1 MTNIETVTLPR
12 AEYEALLNRLED
24 AEDVSAIEAFRARV
38 AAVGFEEATKNYLP
52 AELAWRILDGE
63 HPVRIWRE
71 HRSLTA
77 TALAKKAGVPQS
89 YLSDIESR
97 KKPGSIDAY
106 CRLSAAL
113 DVTVDDLIPAEPD
126 KEP

>member
-1 MTNIETVTLPR
+1 MTDIETVTLPR
-12 AEYEALLNRLED
+12 VEYEALLNRLED

-38 AAVGFEEATKNYLP
+38 AVVGFEEATKNYLP

-63 HPVRIWRE
+63 HPIRVWRE
-71 HRSLTA
+71 HRGLTA
-77 TALAKKAGVPQS
+77 TALAKKAGIPQS

-106 CRLSAAL
+106 ARLSVAL
-113 DVTVDDLIPAEPD
+113 GVTMDDLISVGA
-126 KEP
+126 

>member
-24 AEDVSAIEAFRARV
+24 AEDISAIEAFRARV
-38 AAVGFEEATKNYLP
+38 AAVGFEEATRNYLP

-71 HRSLTA
+71 HRGLTA
-77 TALAKKAGVPQS
+77 TALAKKAGIPQS

-97 KKPGSIDAY
+97 KKPGSVDAY
-106 CRLSAAL
+106 ARLSASL
-113 DVTVDDLIPAEPD
+113 GVTVDDLIPVGAD
-126 KEP
+126 T

>member
-24 AEDVSAIEAFRARV
+24 AEDISAIEAFRARV
-38 AAVGFEEATKNYLP
+38 AAVGFEEATRNYLP

-71 HRSLTA
+71 HRGLTA
-77 TALAKKAGVPQS
+77 TALAKKAGIPQS

-97 KKPGSIDAY
+97 KKPGSVDAY
-106 CRLSAAL
+106 ARLSASL
-113 DVTVDDLIPAEPD
+113 GVTVDDLIPVGAD
-126 KEP
+126 S